1 MTEPEATSIHRPPN
15 EPAEPDLLSFRAL
28 AAVVFQ
34 GAFSSTFF
42 RFFLWFAAG
51 AEIGRAGSGSFSLAL
66 AVGLP
71 WLVFSILAGQWADR
85 VSKRRVIIATKLLE
99 VVAGLAGAFL
109 FLAGQTWLALGVLGL
124 LAAVGTLS
132 DPAKYGLL
140 PELLPARRL
149 SWANGWVD
157 SLWFLAGA
165 FGVIVGELASSRFA
179 DQLWIPTF
187 ALAVLAGVGLL
198 ISLGIDK
205 LPPAAPDEAPS
216 FFPMARLRR
225 HIDEIR
231 TTPGLF
237 WSIGGIAVWW
247 AVTAIALQAAVQ
259 YGSQSVSTFD
269 AVRVLLAVA
278 TGLALGCYVT
288 GRISRQKIEVGVVPL
303 GGFGMAISALAVF
316 FLPHY
321 EFWFVVSAAS
331 YGFFSASFAIPLK
344 AFIQHAARPD
354 SRAGIIGFMN
364 AIATLAVGAGLLLY
378 VLLTKTFDFSA
389 YHIYLSLGI
398 FELVLSGIVIAVIPG
413 AGLRFILFV
422 FANTIYK
429 TRVVGRENI
438 PEKGGALFVCNHMS
452 FADAL
457 LIISA
462 MDRPIRM
469 LLFEEIYH
477 HPLVKP
483 FAKLSRSIP
492 VSDRMGPRE
501 LLTAFH
507 TASEAIN
514 DGDLVGIFAEGQ
526 ITRTGQLLPFR
537 RGLERIMKD
546 VDAPIIPMHLD
557 RVWGSLLSF
566 SNQRWL
572 LKLPKRIPWPVTI
585 SYGEPMPATATS
597 TEVRQ
602 AVLDLASDAWQHRK
616 EDAPMLHRDAFVS
629 GRRHP
634 FSKWMADINAPNG
647 IPRWKF
653 LTGVVALAH
662 VLRSEWQGQKMVGI
676 CLPPSIAGAM
686 VNVAA
691 LLMGKVPVNM
701 NYTASA
707 EILKNI
713 AEQCELETVITSR
726 AFLQKLPLELPGRII
741 HAEDLRKRINGS
753 ARLRAMMEA
762 MFLPIVR
769 LERNLGAPS
778 HRSVDD
784 MAGIIFSSGSTGN
797 PKGVM
802 LSHWNIYSNIEAIG
816 QLFSLTKKD
825 AILGILPFFHS
836 FGFTATLFM
845 PLCLGIGVAYHPNP
859 LDAKSIGEIVERHAV
874 TFMVATPTFLQS
886 YTRRIQPSQF
896 GSLQVVVTGAEK
908 LREGVAKAFQE
919 RFGIRPYEGYGCTE
933 CSPVVAVN
941 TNDFRAPGM
950 YQLGFKP
957 GKIGHP
963 LPGVSLRIVD
973 PASHMELP
981 LGEEGLMLVKG
992 PNVMMGYLNQPEK
1005 TAEVI
1010 HDGWYVTGDMA
1021 KIDEDG
1027 FVEITDRLSRF
1038 SKLAGEMVPH
1048 GRVEEALHEV
1058 LDLSEMRFAV
1068 TGIPDEKKGEKLVVL
1083 HTMTDEEAK
1092 EAVDKLSKSGAL
1104 PNLYIP
1110 RLADFH
1116 RIEEIPVLGTGKMD
1130 LRKIKSI
1137 ALEKSGVG
1145 GQS

>member
-1 MTEPEATSIHRPPN
+1 MSDSQPDFDLRPPN
-15 EPAEPDLLSFRAL
+15 EPSEPDLLSFRSL

-34 GAFSSTFF
+34 GAFSSSFF
-42 RFFLWFAAG
+42 RFILWFAAG
-51 AEIGRAGSGSFSLAL
+51 AEIGRAGRGSFALAL

-71 WLVFSILAGQWADR
+71 WLAFSVLAGQWADR
-85 VSKRRVIIATKLLE
+85 VSKRRVVILTKVLELAAT
-99 VVAGLAGAFL
+99 LAGAL
-109 FLAGQTWLALGVLGL
+109 LLLAGQTWLALAILAL
-124 LAAVGTLS
+124 LALQGALF

-149 SWANGWVD
+149 SWANGWLD

-165 FGVIVGELASSRFA
+165 MGVIAAGAMSRQFA
-179 DQLWIPTF
+179 DQLWIPAF
-187 ALAVLAGVGLL
+187 GLVVLAAGGLL
-198 ISLGIDK
+198 VSFGIDK
-205 LPPAAPDEAPS
+205 LPAAAPVGTPG
-216 FFPMARLRR
+216 FFSPGRLRS
-225 HIDEIR
+225 HLDEIR

-237 WSIGGIAVWW
+237 WSIGGIAIWW
-247 AVTAIALQAAVQ
+247 ALTAIAMQAALRFAET
-259 YGSQSVSTFD
+259 GAGTFE
-269 AVRVLLAVA
+269 AIQGLLAVGA
-278 TGLALGCYVT
+278 GLALGCYVT
-288 GRISRQKIEVGVVPL
+288 GRVSSQKIEVGVVPL
-303 GGFGMAISALAVF
+303 GGMGMAASALAVY
-316 FLPHY
+316 FLPNQD
-321 EFWFVVSAAS
+321 FWIVVCAAT

-344 AFIQHAARPD
+344 AFIQHAARPG
-354 SRAGIIGFMN
+354 SRGGVIGVMN
-364 AIATLAVGAGLLLY
+364 AAGTLSVGAGLLLY
-378 VLLTKTFDFSA
+378 AVLTKGMGYTSQHVFLA
-389 YHIYLSLGI
+389 LGI
-398 FELVLSGIVIAVIPG
+398 FEVVLFGIVLAVIPG

-429 TRVVGRENI
+429 TRVVGREKI

-462 MDRPIRM
+462 MDRPIRL
-469 LLFEEIYH
+469 LLFEDIYH

-483 FAKLSRSIP
+483 FAQLSRAIP

-507 TASEAIN
+507 TAAEAIKN
-514 DGDLVGIFAEGQ
+514 GDLVGIFAEGQ

-546 VDAPIIPMHLD
+546 VGAPIIPMHLD

-572 LKLPKRIPWPVTI
+572 LKLPKRIPWPVTV
-585 SYGEPMPATATS
+585 SFGSRMPGTATAA
-597 TEVRQ
+597 EVRQ
-602 AVLDLASDAWQHRK
+602 AVLDLASDAWRHRK
-616 EDAPMLHRDAFVS
+616 EDAPLLHRDAFVS

-634 FSKWMADINAPNG
+634 FSKWMADVNNPKG
-647 IPRWKF
+647 IPRWKV
-653 LTGVVALAH
+653 LTGVVALAA
-662 VLRSEWQGQKMVGI
+662 VLRREWEGQSMVGI

-707 EILKNI
+707 DILRNI
-713 AEQCELETVITSR
+713 AEQCNLETVVTSK
-726 AFLQKLPLELPGRII
+726 AFLEKLPLELPGRII
-741 HAEDLRKRINGS
+741 HAEDLRKQIGAS
-753 ARLRAMMEA
+753 GRLGAMLLA
-762 MFLPIVR
+762 MFLPIAR
-769 LERNLGAPS
+769 LERHFGAPRR
-778 HRSVDD
+778 RSVDD
-784 MAGIIFSSGSTGN
+784 MAGIIFSSGSTGM

-859 LDAKSIGEIVERHAV
+859 LDAKSIGELVERHSV

-908 LREGVAKAFQE
+908 LRESVARAFQQ
-919 RFGIRPYEGYGCTE
+919 RFGLRPYEGYGCTE

-941 TNDFRAPGM
+941 THDFRAPGM

-963 LPGVSLRIVD
+963 LPGISIRIVS
-973 PASHMELP
+973 PETGVELP

-992 PNVMMGYLNQPEK
+992 PNVMMGYLNNPEK

-1010 HDGWYVTGDMA
+1010 RDGWYSTGDMA

-1048 GRVEEALHEV
+1048 GRVEEALHEA
-1058 LDLSEMRFAV
+1058 LGLTEQRFVVA
-1068 TGIPDEKKGEKLVVL
+1068 GIPDEKKGEKLVVL

-1092 EAVDKLSKSGAL
+1092 AAGEKVSRSGAL

-1110 RLADFH
+1110 RATDFH
-1116 RIEEIPVLGTGKMD
+1116 HIEEIPLLGSGKMD
-1130 LRKIKSI
+1130 LREIKRI
-1137 ALEKSGVG
+1137 ALERSGSKG
-1145 GQS
+1145 E